1 MESLYHIGRG
11 CIGIVS
17 LVGICYLLSNNR
29 KAINWRLVGIGILLQ
44 ILFALAVLKVGF
56 VKGIF
61 QWLSDRFVG
70 LINLSHQGTDF
81 LFGNLAK
88 PDMNW
93 GYVFAIQVL
102 PNIIF
107 FAALSSILYYL
118 GILQKIAFIFAWVL
132 SKAMKLSG
140 AESMSTAA
148 NIFLGRNR
156 GTTNDQTLHSFD
168 VQIRDTLHHGGRN
181 GEYCW

>member
-1 MESLYHIGRG
+1 MTFDWKWDFAIEILPRLLRATLNTLMAAGVGYAIAMVLG
-11 CIGIVS
+11 
-17 LVGICYLLSNNR
+17 LV
-29 KAINWRLVGIGILLQ
+29 
-44 ILFALAVLKVGF
+44 FALAVLKVGF

-107 FAALSSILYYL
+107 FAALSSILYYS
-118 GILQKIAFIFAWVL
+118 I
-132 SKAMKLSG
+132 
-140 AESMSTAA
+140 
-148 NIFLGRNR
+148 
-156 GTTNDQTLHSFD
+156 
-168 VQIRDTLHHGGRN
+168 
-181 GEYCW
+181 